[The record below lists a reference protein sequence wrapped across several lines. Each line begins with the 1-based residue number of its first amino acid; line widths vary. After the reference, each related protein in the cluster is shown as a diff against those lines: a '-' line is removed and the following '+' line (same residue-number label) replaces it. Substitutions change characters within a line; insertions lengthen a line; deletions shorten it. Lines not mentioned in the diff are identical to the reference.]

1 MPDLADDDAALAVY
15 AMALADAVDDVLALW
30 VMRSVARIAEAWSAG
45 VSPGGGWDTVGLDE
59 PGLRA
64 LRAEAAQAGLAAL
77 ADVAPRVRALLVTD
91 VDAQRTGPLALLRE
105 AVPYPT
111 EVLERAG
118 VPPVARDEFAVRAFP
133 SDRYGLSPAA
143 FGDIDP
149 SLHEPGLVWG
159 AAKAHVVLARRRAEG
174 HR

>member
-45 VSPGGGWDTVGLDE
+45 VSPGGGLDE
-59 PGLRA
+59 SGLTA
-64 LRAEAAQAGLAAL
+64 LRAETAQAGLAAL
-77 ADVAPRVRALLVTD
+77 ADVAPRVRALLATD